1 MLKLGSIKTPD
12 ASDEGVWVDV
22 PEWPG
27 VRFKVRRIGSRDYQI
42 ARELLVQRKSKALQ
56 RVPTSPEMEP
66 ELGKLV
72 ARFLL
77 RGWEG
82 IAGDDEKSL
91 DWTPEVGLETL
102 TDPSMGQLE
111 RMVLWAASSL
121 EETNADF
128 TLAAVGNSK
137 TPSAT
142 S

>member
-12 ASDEGVWVDV
+12 VSDEGVWVSI

-27 VRFKVRRIGSRDYQI
+27 VRFKVRRIGVRDYQI
-42 ARELLVQRKSKALQ
+42 ARELLVQKLSKALN
-56 RVPTSPEMEP
+56 RLPTSPEMEP
-66 ELGKLV
+66 ALGKLV
-72 ARFLL
+72 ARHLL

-82 IAGDDEKSL
+82 IAGDDEKPL

-102 TDPSMGQLE
+102 TDPEMKELE
-111 RMVLWAASSL
+111 QKVIWAANSL

-128 TLAAVGNSK
+128 TLDAVGNSAK
-137 TPSAT
+137 PSAT